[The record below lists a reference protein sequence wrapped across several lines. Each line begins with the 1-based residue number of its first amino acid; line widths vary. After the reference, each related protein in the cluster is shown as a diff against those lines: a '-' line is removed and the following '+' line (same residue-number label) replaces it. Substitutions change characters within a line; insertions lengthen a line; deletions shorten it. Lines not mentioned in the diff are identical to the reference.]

1 MHQHN
6 EGPSKSLINNLNG
19 SVDFFGMILSVPQEA
34 VPSRMKTEAL
44 LRRVSLSFIALYEY
58 LREKSSVKQDM
69 HNKPLEELADFF
81 IKEKSLMPEDKESF
95 VKLGN
100 VYGVLRWPAP
110 GMSIDT
116 NKVLEHIPDIYA
128 FLKRFV
134 EAHPSLSHECHEG
147 HEHP

>member
-6 EGPSKSLINNLNG
+6 KESSNSLINNLNG
-19 SVDFFGMILSVPQEA
+19 TVDFFGMILSVPQEA
-34 VPSRMKTEAL
+34 VPSRLNTEAL
-44 LRRVSLSFIALYEY
+44 LRRVNLSFIALYEF
-58 LREKSSVKQDM
+58 LREKSSAQQDI
-69 HNKPLEELADFF
+69 HNKPLEEIADFF
-81 IKEKSLMPEDKESF
+81 IKEKALLPEDKESF
-95 VKLGN
+95 IKLGN

-110 GMSIDT
+110 GMSIDM

-134 EAHPSLSHECHEG
+134 EAHPSISHESHEG